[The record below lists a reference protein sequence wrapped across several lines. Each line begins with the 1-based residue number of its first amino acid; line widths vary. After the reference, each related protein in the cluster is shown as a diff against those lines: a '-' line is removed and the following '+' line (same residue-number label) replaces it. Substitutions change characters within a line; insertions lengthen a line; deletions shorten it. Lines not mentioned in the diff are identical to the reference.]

1 MKAPLW
7 LSKDALLA
15 MHDRLLADYGG
26 GAGLR
31 DEGLLESAMGRPR
44 NLFAYEKQANL
55 FTLAAA
61 YAVGIIKNH
70 PFVDGNKRAGFVA
83 AAVFLECNG
92 YELQASESEA
102 TLKTLGLA
110 ANELSDADY
119 ATWLKANSKRIKQQ
133 GK

>member
-1 MKAPLW
+1 MKPPLW

-26 GAGLR
+26 SAGLR
-31 DEGLLESAMGRPR
+31 DDGLLESAMGRPP
-44 NLFAYEKQANL
+44 NLFAYEKADL
-55 FTLAAA
+55 FALAAV
-61 YAVGIIKNH
+61 YAAGIIKNH

-92 YELQASESEA
+92 YELRANESEA
-102 TLKTLGLA
+102 TLKTFALA

-119 ATWLKANSKRIKQQ
+119 AAWLKNNSKRIKQP
-133 GK
+133 GR

>member
-1 MKAPLW
+1 
-7 LSKDALLA
+7 

>member
-1 MKAPLW
+1 MRPPLW

-26 GAGLR
+26 SAGVR

-44 NLFAYEKQANL
+44 NLFADEKAAP

-61 YAVGIIKNH
+61 YAAGIIKNH
-70 PFVDGNKRAGFVA
+70 PFVDGNKRTGFVA

-102 TLKTLGLA
+102 TLKTLALA
-110 ANELSDADY
+110 ANALSDADY
-119 ATWLKANSKRIKQQ
+119 ATWLKASSKRTRRRR
-133 GK
+133 GG